1 MESNMMP
8 LIQSRIILKFFENHK
23 LRYMMK
29 YGFFYKLE
37 KNKNTLKKKT
47 NELKLEKDRKEL
59 QRLMCNNEKE
69 KVMRL

>member
-1 MESNMMP
+1 
-8 LIQSRIILKFFENHK
+8 
-23 LRYMMK
+23 MK